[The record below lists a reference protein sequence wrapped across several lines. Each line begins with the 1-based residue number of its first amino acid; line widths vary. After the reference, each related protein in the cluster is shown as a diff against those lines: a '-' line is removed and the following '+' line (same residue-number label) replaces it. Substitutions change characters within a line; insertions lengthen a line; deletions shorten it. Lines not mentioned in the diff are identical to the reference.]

1 MSHQI
6 YIDPSLYCPFS
17 ALYLPVLHYILPPL
31 CFGDPPMCM
40 KHSSS
45 SSLWSSRLYLF
56 NRASLK
62 ESRLISAC
70 ESTMVSS
77 KAFKALACTW
87 KTLDTPIND
96 LTQKILQKKNIF
108 CWSFKI
114 LFCVEI
120 TCHAMMRRNE
130 LVTRTK
136 LAKIVQ
142 PQAYT
147 FK

>member
-114 LFCVEI
+114 LVLCWNYVSRNDAKKW
-120 TCHAMMRRNE
+120 TSHANKTGKNCSIAS
-130 LVTRTK
+130 LY
-136 LAKIVQ
+136 L
-142 PQAYT
+142 
-147 FK
+147 